1 MHFLQSAPGDDV
13 EILNIRVVQK
23 EDEKVLLVSYNIPAT
38 RDLSEGFMERLPV
51 ISNHVEGFAEKYGI
65 TDALK
70 RLFNILN
77 EVENFLGDARFSDVW
92 HSQEIS
98 ELSKL
103 FRNVVVSS
111 QKTIQVLLNAA
122 INFLR
127 ETKYNLPGMDE
138 ATLAEIF
145 SKIRFMIAEMLE
157 KLANNLEIYFSPIL
171 ENFST
176 VEITFPFGKVM
187 TVAEVQENVRST
199 LRSNLAMI
207 VNVMK
212 QTKGLDV
219 FLERLGQ
226 TLREVVDKAQ
236 EFVDSI
242 KSNILEF
249 VAAPL
254 NTFYKKLLQT
264 FDELSTTFIFLV
276 LFPLSELYS
285 KILTN
290 WEEFVNANNGIQ
302 QIELP
307 LPFFQ

>member
-13 EILNIRVVQK
+13 EILSIRAVPK
-23 EDEKVLLVSYNIPAT
+23 GDEKVLLVSYNIPAI
-38 RDLSEGFMERLPV
+38 RDLAEGFMERLPV

-65 TDALK
+65 TDALR
-70 RLFNILN
+70 RLYNILN
-77 EVENFLGDARFSDVW
+77 EVENVLRDAW
-92 HSQEIS
+92 PNQELS

-111 QKTIQVLLNAA
+111 QKTIQVLLDAA

-127 ETKYNLPGMDE
+127 ETKYKLPGMDE

-157 KLANNLEIYFSPIL
+157 KLANNLKLYFSPIL

-176 VEITFPFGKVM
+176 VEMTFPSGKVM
-187 TVAEVQENVRST
+187 TVAEVQENLRST
-199 LRSNLAMI
+199 LRSHLAMI
-207 VNVMK
+207 VDVMK

-226 TLREVVDKAQ
+226 TLREVVEKAQ

-242 KSNILEF
+242 KSDVLEV
-249 VAAPL
+249 VAATL

-264 FDELSTTFIFLV
+264 FDELSATFIFSV
-276 LFPLSELYS
+276 FFPLGELYS
-285 KILTN
+285 IILTN
-290 WEEFVNANNGIQ
+290 WEEFVNANDGIQ